1 LLLAFSV
8 SLAVGRFEE
17 RRRLVLEEADAIS
30 STANFTLA
38 LPQQFQEP
46 ILNLLHEYVTVRIGL
61 GVPFDPIKF
70 DRDVARSVEIQTGLW
85 SEAMKIV
92 AIRDTPSTNRFV
104 NSLSQMNTLHE
115 RRVTSLRYHVPGVVT
130 AILVGIAMIA
140 MGFTGFHG
148 GTSSG
153 GRHVVV
159 ILMALMVAVVLML
172 IVDLDRP
179 VRGFILVSAQ
189 PLLDA
194 AQSMP
199 SAGR

>member
-1 LLLAFSV
+1 M
-8 SLAVGRFEE
+8 
-17 RRRLVLEEADAIS
+17 
-30 STANFTLA
+30 
-38 LPQQFQEP
+38 
-46 ILNLLHEYVTVRIGL
+46 VRIVL
-61 GVPFDPIKF
+61 GIPYDPIKL
-70 DRDVARSVEIQTGLW
+70 DRDVTRSVEIEAALW
-85 SEAMKIV
+85 NEATKVV

-115 RRVTSLRYHVPGVVT
+115 RRVTALRYHVPGVVT

-148 GTSSG
+148 DTSSG

-159 ILMALMVAVVLML
+159 TLMALMVAVVLML

-179 VRGFILVSAQ
+179 ARGMILVPAP

-199 SAGR
+199 AANR

>member
-1 LLLAFSV
+1 MKV
-8 SLAVGRFEE
+8 IAV
-17 RRRLVLEEADAIS
+17 
-30 STANFTLA
+30 
-38 LPQQFQEP
+38 
-46 ILNLLHEYVTVRIGL
+46 
-61 GVPFDPIKF
+61 
-70 DRDVARSVEIQTGLW
+70 
-85 SEAMKIV
+85 
-92 AIRDTPSTNRFV
+92 RDTPSTNRFV
-104 NSLSQMNTLHE
+104 NALSQMNTLHE
-115 RRVTSLRYHVPGVVT
+115 RRLTSLRYHVPGVVT
-130 AILVGIAMIA
+130 AILVGIA

-159 ILMALMVAVVLML
+159 TLMALMVAVVLML